1 MQRINSYFYPNSV
14 TVQCSPDSTIT
25 NRWRTMYQRQVKIY
39 RGVDNVIQ
47 FLFKNADQ
55 KPVNVTGWTITFR
68 MFSDEEGTTVVTKD
82 NATIGGVTVI
92 NAIAGIITASIGMY
106 DLIDLQSPYYN
117 YALTITDPST
127 GIEEV
132 VYTDENYESR
142 GEILLRD
149 GPYPTVQ
156 PSIVVD
162 LPSNNNFTI
171 TSSAIAGDSRSL
183 QNAVH
188 HTAQFYFLPTGFTGT
203 LSVQGTLDPLAWTNT
218 DSPSLTWGNVLI
230 LESGNATITTTGNVS
245 SVLSYTNQSVTDYC
259 NFDGVYVAVRFVVA
273 PTNGNVNP
281 SPVTQILY
289 RSF

>member
-1 MQRINSYFYPNSV
+1 MQRMNTYFYPNSV
-14 TVQCSPDSTIT
+14 TVQCNPDPTVT
-25 NRWRTMYQRQVKIY
+25 ERWRTMYQRQVKIY
-39 RGVDNVIQ
+39 KGVDNVIQ

-68 MFSDEEGTTVVTKD
+68 MHLDEDGSVAVVKD
-82 NATIGGVTVI
+82 NALIGGVTVV
-92 NAIAGIITASIGMY
+92 NAASGFVTVSISMY
-106 DLIDLQSPYYN
+106 DLISLSQPFYN

-149 GPYPTVQ
+149 GPYPAVL

-162 LPSNNNFTI
+162 LPSNNNTTI

-183 QNAVH
+183 QNAAH
-188 HTAQFYFLPTGFTGT
+188 HTAMLSFLPTGFTGIVT
-203 LSVQGTLDPLAWTNT
+203 IQATNDPIAWTNS
-218 DSPSLTWGNVLI
+218 DNPNLAWGNIPI
-230 LESGNATITTTGNVS
+230 LESGNAVITASGLN
-245 SVLSYTNQSVTDYC
+245 YTNQTLTDYC

-273 PTNGNVNP
+273 PINGNVNP